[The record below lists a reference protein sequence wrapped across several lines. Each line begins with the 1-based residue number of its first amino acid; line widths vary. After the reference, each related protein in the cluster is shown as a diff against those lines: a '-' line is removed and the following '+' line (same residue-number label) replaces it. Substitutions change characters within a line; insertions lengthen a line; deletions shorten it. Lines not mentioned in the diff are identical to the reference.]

1 MFCPEIFA
9 ALKGAPTSLASSDA
23 LIGLIASLTGLGIF
37 VAVAVYVLS
46 KLRGASG
53 KSKTPSVRDDLV
65 KFGALYESGEL
76 TKEEFSMIK
85 RSFAA
90 SLDAELAAKKAEAA
104 KHSPE
109 AARDARLAN
118 LLRNEKR

>member
-1 MFCPEIFA
+1 MFRPEIFA

-23 LIGLIASLTGLGIF
+23 LVGLIAGLTGLGIF

-53 KSKTPSVRDDLV
+53 KTKAPSVRDDLV

-76 TKEEFSMIK
+76 TKEEFSQIK
-85 RSFAA
+85 RSFAVA
-90 SLDAELAAKKAEAA
+90 LDAELAAKKAEAA
-104 KHSPE
+104 KNSPE
-109 AARDARLAN
+109 AARNARLVN
-118 LLRNEKR
+118 LLRNERR

>member
-23 LIGLIASLTGLGIF
+23 LVGLIAALTGLGIF

-46 KLRGASG
+46 KLRGATG
-53 KSKTPSVRDDLV
+53 KSKAPSVRDDLV

-76 TKEEFSMIK
+76 TKEEFSQIK

-109 AARDARLAN
+109 AAREARLAS

>member
-1 MFCPEIFA
+1 MFRPEIFA

-23 LIGLIASLTGLGIF
+23 LVGLIAALTGLGIF
-37 VAVAVYVLS
+37 VAVALYVLS
-46 KLRGASG
+46 KLRGAAG
-53 KSKTPSVRDDLV
+53 KSQTPSVRDDLV
-65 KFGALYESGEL
+65 KFGALYESGKL

-90 SLDAELAAKKAEAA
+90 ALDAELAAKQAEEA
-104 KHSPE
+104 KNSPE
-109 AARDARLAN
+109 TARDARLAN

>member
-9 ALKGAPTSLASSDA
+9 ALKVAPTSLASSDA
-23 LIGLIASLTGLGIF
+23 LVGLIAALTGLGIF
-37 VAVAVYVLS
+37 GAVAVYVLS
-46 KLRGASG
+46 KLRGATG
-53 KSKTPSVRDDLV
+53 KFKTPSVRDDLV

-76 TKEEFSMIK
+76 TKEEFSLIK

-109 AARDARLAN
+109 AERNARLAN

>member
-1 MFCPEIFA
+1 MFRLEIFA
-9 ALKGAPTSLASSDA
+9 ALKGEPTSLASSDA
-23 LIGLIASLTGLGIF
+23 LVGLIASLTGLCVFI
-37 VAVAVYVLS
+37 AVAVYVLS
-46 KLRGASG
+46 KLRGATRT
-53 KSKTPSVRDDLV
+53 SKTPSVREDLV
-65 KFGALYESGEL
+65 KFGALYESGKL

-104 KHSPE
+104 KNSPE

>member
-1 MFCPEIFA
+1 MFRPEIFA

-23 LIGLIASLTGLGIF
+23 LVGLIASLTGLGIF
-37 VAVAVYVLS
+37 VAFAVYVLS
-46 KLRGASG
+46 KLRGATG

-65 KFGALYESGEL
+65 KFGALYESGKL

-90 SLDAELAAKKAEAA
+90 SLDAELAAKKAEEA
-104 KHSPE
+104 KNSPE

>member
-23 LIGLIASLTGLGIF
+23 LVGLIAALTGLGIF

-46 KLRGASG
+46 KLRGATG

-90 SLDAELAAKKAEAA
+90 SLDAELAARRAEAA
-104 KHSPE
+104 KNSPE
-109 AARDARLAN
+109 AARNAQLAN

>member
-23 LIGLIASLTGLGIF
+23 LVGLIAALTGLGIF

-53 KSKTPSVRDDLV
+53 KTKTPSVRDDLV

-76 TKEEFSMIK
+76 TKEEFSLIK

-90 SLDAELAAKKAEAA
+90 SLDAELAAKKAAAA
-104 KHSPE
+104 KNSPE
-109 AARDARLAN
+109 AERNARLAS
-118 LLRNEKR
+118 LLRDEKR